1 MINYKRSQRL
11 KTLYACLFALCFSL
25 AASFTLFLCVEFDI
39 WGLIATIV
47 LYFGTG
53 WFIFMMN
60 LENQYKKLKYY
71 FLGKD
76 FEAKVAESSKKFV
89 GANQEFLDDF
99 KNSRKRY
106 FQQTGEIFEEEDVA
120 HSAWVYRNEKELEM
134 VEKLFSILLKSI
146 KSKGGFTEFCRELR
160 KFNVEDE
167 YKILTYLHTGLASNE
182 LKFLFSE
189 TFAASYFWVEDT
201 GISAEYS
208 EENKKTIKKLDEM
221 YSPILFGF
229 EDEIKAI
236 LKRIKDN
243 KK

>member
-1 MINYKRSQRL
+1 MFDYKRSQRL

-25 AASFTLFLCVEFDI
+25 AICFTMFLFVEFDI
-39 WGLIATIV
+39 WGLLVTIL

-60 LENQYKKLKYY
+60 LENHFKKLKYY

-76 FEAKVAESSKKFV
+76 FEAKVAESSKKF
-89 GANQEFLDDF
+89 GNADKKFLEEF
-99 KNSRKRY
+99 KKSRIRHY
-106 FQQTGEIFEEEDVA
+106 QQTGEIFEKEDVA
-120 HSAWVYRNEKELEM
+120 HSAWIYRNEKELEM
-134 VEKLFSILLKSI
+134 VEKLFTILSKSI
-146 KSKGGFTEFCRELR
+146 KSKGGFTEFCREVR

-167 YKILTYLHTGLASNE
+167 YKILTYLHNGLVSNE

-189 TFAASYFWVEDT
+189 AFAASYFWVEDT
-201 GISAEYS
+201 GISSEYS
-208 EENKKTIKKLDEM
+208 ESNKETIKKLDEI

-236 LKRIKDN
+236 LKKIKDN